1 MGLISLESPDLIG
14 EKNQKPNESVQQVQE
29 GNKLNVKV
37 ERDQKNPMKRDDSE
51 VENDRIRNS
60 ERKVVESILLQ
71 TNIKL
76 SQSYLLQ

>member
-1 MGLISLESPDLIG
+1 MGLISLESQDLIG

-29 GNKLNVKV
+29 GNKLTVKV

-60 ERKVVESILLQ
+60 EKKVVESILLQ

-76 SQSYLLQ
+76 SQSCLLQ

>member
-37 ERDQKNPMKRDDSE
+37 ERDQKNLMKRDDSE

-60 ERKVVESILLQ
+60 EKRVVENILLQ